1 MKLAR
6 VVAVAS
12 AAALAA
18 LGLASGRELAQSVDV
33 AAHIEEVRARAGV
46 PALAGAV
53 VTLDGLQGVW
63 VTGTRRAGGEERV
76 TADDLW
82 HLGSCTKS
90 MTATLIALL
99 VARGDLK
106 WETLLGDL
114 LPEMAQEM
122 NLDYLDL
129 TLVELM
135 SHRGGLP
142 GEMNR
147 ELQALDE
154 KLPLVEQR
162 EWITRKVL
170 ARAPVH
176 PPRGQFLYSNL
187 DFVVAGHI
195 AEVAAKKPWETL
207 MQELLFAPLGMTS
220 AGFGAPGTAERCDQ
234 PRGHTD
240 GGEPVEPGPDADN
253 PPVIGPAG
261 TVHASLADWA
271 KYVRLHLQGFRG
283 DVKVG
288 ALTLTKDAF
297 AILHRPYDGPEPRY
311 ALGWG
316 VEKRD
321 WAGGDGTAIWHN
333 GSNTMW
339 YCVTWL

>member
-1 MKLAR
+1 MSALLLA
-6 VVAVAS
+6 VLALPLSPIAHQEHAAS
-12 AAALAA
+12 AAAAPTIEA
-18 LGLASGRELAQSVDV
+18 R
-33 AAHIEEVRARAGV
+33 IEEIRKEAGV

-63 VTGTRRAGGEERV
+63 VTGTRRANGEERV

-106 WETLLGDL
+106 WETALGDL

-142 GEMNR
+142 AEMNR
-147 ELQALDE
+147 EFAALDE

-162 EWITRKVL
+162 EWITQKTL
-170 ARAPVH
+170 AHAPVH
-176 PPRGQFLYSNL
+176 PPRGKFLYSNL

-195 AEVAAKKPWETL
+195 AEVATKKPWEEL
-207 MQELLFAPLGMTS
+207 MQELLFGPLGMKS

-240 GGEPVEPGPDADN
+240 GGEPAEPGPDADN
-253 PPVIGPAG
+253 PP
-261 TVHASLADWA
+261 
-271 KYVRLHLQGFRG
+271 
-283 DVKVG
+283 
-288 ALTLTKDAF
+288 
-297 AILHRPYDGPEPRY
+297 
-311 ALGWG
+311 
-316 VEKRD
+316 
-321 WAGGDGTAIWHN
+321 
-333 GSNTMW
+333 
-339 YCVTWL
+339 